1 MELIMTPLTE
11 EQKLVSYTKYRCEIN
26 DYPIIV
32 YDNHSTGQTV
42 VYFQDNTRIQFRNQ
56 ITSRSNE
63 PYNEWLLR
71 KLSKFKNIKQRLA
84 KQPQNKE

>member
-63 PYNEWLLR
+63 PYNEWLLH